1 MYLKVRAGSTNM
13 FANVAEAYKQMGYCP
28 QFDAVWPNITIREHL
43 AAYCVLRGYHPE
55 LIKPISN

>member
-1 MYLKVRAGSTNM
+1 M